1 MSLVFVVLPVWQC
14 SFVSYIFLWIKT
26 RTIWQWDS
34 LILFYFPPSLLSK
47 LWCVKFTW
55 KRLLTV
61 LMNSLFNSLLNPGWN
76 FSFLFKFPFTLTHS
90 YARTHTKVSRT
101 GEKLFFWKFTLLT
114 LDSFSKLRTKN
125 GDKSFQQKFQNCFFL
140 WKIHQSVNFFLLNL
154 LLFQPKLNLQFGL
167 YICRQNHFCA
177 SCLCRKK
184 KISSDP
190 VLLIG
195 INRLIPFSRLTA
207 AVSCWRICCHIEVL
221 LNPEKDRKSE

>member
-1 MSLVFVVLPVWQC
+1 MLALTLRCPEQAKNC
-14 SFVSYIFLWIKT
+14 IF
-26 RTIWQWDS
+26 R
-34 LILFYFPPSLLSK
+34 
-47 LWCVKFTW
+47 
-55 KRLLTV
+55 
-61 LMNSLFNSLLNPGWN
+61 
-76 FSFLFKFPFTLTHS
+76 
-90 YARTHTKVSRT
+90 KV
-101 GEKLFFWKFTLLT
+101 TLLT

-125 GDKSFQQKFQNCFFL
+125 GDRSFQQKFQNCFFL
-140 WKIHQSVNFFLLNL
+140 SKNHQSVNFFLLNL

-221 LNPEKDRKSE
+221 LNPEKDRKSELSFFSHCCIFQPAFGCFTLQTLVKISLFHVFWC